1 MNSFERRRHFT
12 IVHYINFIAIC
23 LQFITRSQQKSDK
36 RVQSPY
42 SGEYVGDYPGLHS
55 YIRNRAMMEKP
66 NFEAYLSEKYSWW
79 KSNYYKNEDTS
90 FFNFFTR
97 ELMQEIIQLEEEWA
111 DPAIELETT
120 LSRIISFFMKHL
132 VCYSPKQTFLIL
144 MHILSSK
151 CFYIDRKH
159 IAKKW
164 DEKRYD
170 PFSEVLI
177 KKDIRIQSFFY
188 QTFVNF
194 IICNPSL
201 LPEIE
206 KLGENDARIFGSIS
220 VGFKMLTTLFLKK
233 NVPVQSLPYQLQQQ
247 ICVSSCNLWYAL
259 KQDGGLL
266 WYQMMSQKFY
276 SIQNMDQKFRRF
288 LIGRGQFL
296 FVLVWRML
304 HQSELNKIDK
314 ISRSMCTK
322 LMLTRR
328 FFHRMFPEN
337 YTISR
342 FLSKI
347 K

>member
-1 MNSFERRRHFT
+1 
-12 IVHYINFIAIC
+12 
-23 LQFITRSQQKSDK
+23 
-36 RVQSPY
+36 
-42 SGEYVGDYPGLHS
+42 
-55 YIRNRAMMEKP
+55 MEKP
-66 NFEAYLSEKYSWW
+66 NFEAYLREKYSWW
-79 KSNYYKNEDTS
+79 MSNYYKNEDTV

-111 DPAIELETT
+111 DPTIELETT
-120 LSRIISFFMKHL
+120 LSRIVSFFMKHL

-188 QTFVNF
+188 QLFVNF

-233 NVPVQSLPYQLQQQ
+233 NVPSLPFQ
-247 ICVSSCNLWYAL
+247 IKQNIMQSTCNFCYRV
-259 KQDGGLL
+259 KQDRGLL
-266 WYQMMSQKFY
+266 WYQMISQKFY
-276 SIQNMDQKFRRF
+276 SIENMDQKFRCF
-288 LIGRGQFL
+288 LIGRSQFL
-296 FVLVWRML
+296 FVLVWRMFQ
-304 HQSELNKIDK
+304 HSKLNRLER
-314 ISRSMCTK
+314 ISGSMCAK

-328 FFHRMFPEN
+328 FFHKLFPEN
-337 YTISR
+337 YRISR
-342 FLSKI
+342 FLSKM